1 MDTGTGFAVILD
13 IDGTLIEAY
22 EQLFKDCCRTAQ
34 KLGLRAPSRQEFL
47 AVLPLPWA
55 QLLNTLWPDISVEA
69 FNEQFKEQPAK
80 AVPGARRVILG
91 LKKKGYFLAII
102 SNREWGSLC
111 VRMDQVKMS
120 LDIFDYVQAVGDFEF
135 AKPDPRVFNR
145 ALTVAS
151 KKGIPRSR
159 VVYVG
164 DTLLDY
170 EAAKGA
176 GIMFVAVL
184 TGGTTREQFMAAGLD
199 EAFILNSVKDLPDFL
214 AEKK

>member
-1 MDTGTGFAVILD
+1 MGMGFAVILD

-22 EQLFKDCCRTAQ
+22 EQLFEDCCRVAR
-34 KLGLRAPSRQEFL
+34 KLGLRIPTRQEFL
-47 AVLPLPWA
+47 AVLPLPWP
-55 QLLNTLWPDISVEA
+55 QLLNTLWPNISEEA
-69 FNEQFKEQPAK
+69 FNEQFEEQPAK
-80 AVPGARRVILG
+80 AVSGARKVVLG

-111 VRMDQVKMS
+111 VRMDQVKMP
-120 LDIFDYVQAVGDFEF
+120 LDIFDYVQAVDDYPFC
-135 AKPDPRVFNR
+135 KPDPRVFNR
-145 ALTVAS
+145 ALTLAS

-184 TGGTTREQFMAAGLD
+184 TGGTTKEQFLSAGLD
-199 EAFILNSVKDLPDFL
+199 EAYILESVRDLPKFL
-214 AEKK
+214 AERK